1 MKRIFAV
8 LLLLPCLALAQ
19 GYPSKAIHLI
29 VGYPPGG
36 AMDILARLMG
46 DELAQELGKPVIID
60 NRPGAAGTIAADA
73 VAKSAADGYT
83 LFITTAGLHGSD
95 ALIYKNLRYDA
106 ERDFS
111 PITRLVELPMIL
123 AVNRD
128 LGIRTV
134 PELIARARAQPGK
147 FNYASS
153 GNVGSPHLAGGL
165 FARIAGV
172 SMEHVP
178 FKGGAP
184 AVQSVIA
191 GDTQLTFAT
200 APSVVSFIESGRL
213 IGLAVSSRKRSAALP
228 SIPGMEEA
236 GLAGY
241 DLSFAYGMYAA
252 GKPPQAVIER
262 LHRASLKALA
272 KPELKEKLARQ
283 GMEAAPSTSPAEF
296 LASAKR
302 DGAQLVQLIR
312 ESGVKLD

>member
-1 MKRIFAV
+1 MKRIIAV
-8 LLLLPCLALAQ
+8 LLLLPCFAIAQ
-19 GYPSKAIHLI
+19 GYPTKPIHLV
-29 VGYPPGG
+29 VGYPPAG
-36 AMDILARLMG
+36 AMDILARLIG
-46 DELAQELGKPVIID
+46 DELAQELGTPVIID

-73 VAKSAADGYT
+73 VAKSPADGHT

-95 ALIYKNLRYDA
+95 ALLYKNLKYDA

-111 PITRLVELPMIL
+111 PITRLVALPMIL
-123 AVNRD
+123 AVNKD

-134 PELIARARAQPGK
+134 PELIARARAQRGK

-153 GNVGSPHLAGGL
+153 GNAGSPHLAGGL
-165 FARIAGV
+165 FARVAGL

-200 APSVVSFIESGRL
+200 APSVVSFIDSGRL
-213 IGLAVSSRKRSAALP
+213 LGLAVSSRKRSPALP

-241 DLSFAYGMYAA
+241 DLSFAYGLYAA
-252 GKPPQAVIER
+252 GKPPAAVIER
-262 LHRASLKALA
+262 LFRASLKVLA

-283 GMEAAPSTSPAEF
+283 GMEAVPSASPAEF
-296 LASAKR
+296 LATAKR
-302 DGAQLVQLIR
+302 DGAQLVELIR
-312 ESGVKLD
+312 ESGVKLE

>member
-1 MKRIFAV
+1 MKRILALV
-8 LLLLPCLALAQ
+8 LLLPCFALAQ
-19 GYPSKAIHLI
+19 SYPTKPVHLV

-36 AMDILARLMG
+36 AMDILARLIG
-46 DELAQELGKPVIID
+46 DELTRELGKPVIVD

-73 VAKSAADGYT
+73 VAKSPPDGYT

-95 ALIYKNLRYDA
+95 ALIYKNLKYDA

-111 PITRLVELPMIL
+111 PITRLVKLPMIL
-123 AVNRD
+123 AVDKD
-128 LGIRTV
+128 LGVRTV
-134 PELIARARAQPGK
+134 PELIALAKAQPGK
-147 FNYASS
+147 LNYASS

-165 FARIAGV
+165 FARITGV

-200 APSVVSFIESGRL
+200 APSVVSFIENGRL
-213 IGLAVSSRKRSAALP
+213 LGLAVTSRNRSLALP

-236 GLAGY
+236 GLKGY
-241 DLSFAYGMYAA
+241 DLSFAYGLYAA
-252 GKPPQAVIER
+252 GKPPAAVVER
-262 LHRASLKALA
+262 LHQACVKVLA
-272 KPELKEKLARQ
+272 GPELKDKLARQ
-283 GMEAAPSTSPAEF
+283 GMEAAPSASPAEF

-302 DGAQLVQLIR
+302 DGAQLAQLIR
-312 ESGVKLD
+312 ESGVKLE